1 MTIRKTQLGGSVG
14 FVAFMFFSAGTAHG
28 ATTAGTTITNSATV
42 DYQVGGIQQTQ
53 QSASTSIVVDRKI
66 NLTMTEVG
74 STTTQVSPGQSGAV
88 LTYSVTNTSNATLDF
103 KLVATQQSGTTAAH
117 GGTDSFNVTSVS
129 IYRDSNGNGTYDS
142 GTDTLVTYIDE
153 LAADASQTV
162 FVVADIPLGLAN
174 GAVAGVVLT
183 ATVHEGGGT
192 GSQGAALTETTGSNT
207 SGMDTVFADGAGF
220 TDSARSADY
229 SAADDYT
236 VFAPTLTLSKTA
248 TVIDDPV
255 NGTTNPKL
263 VPGATVQY
271 CISVANAA
279 GGATASNVAISDS
292 LPAEVTYVS
301 AYGIKLNGTVSG
313 GVCQT
318 DGTSGGSYSSGTV
331 SGTLSSVAA
340 GETRTLLFRATID

>member
-1 MTIRKTQLGGSVG
+1 MTGRNIQLYL
-14 FVAFMFFSAGTAHG
+14 SAGLAALALMG
-28 ATTAGTTITNSATV
+28 AGSAQAATTAGTTITNSATV
-42 DYQVGGIQQTQ
+42 DYQVEGIQQNQ

-66 NLTMTEVG
+66 NLTMAEVG
-74 STTTQVSPGQSGAV
+74 SATTTVSPGQSGAV

-103 KLVATQQSGTTAAH
+103 KLVAAQLSGTTAAH
-117 GGTDSFNVTSVS
+117 GGTDSFDVTGLA

-142 GTDTLVTYIDE
+142 GTDTAITYIDE

-162 FVVADIPLGLAN
+162 FVVATIPLGLAN
-174 GAVAGVVLT
+174 GAVSGVVLT
-183 ATVHEGGGT
+183 ATAHEGGGS
-192 GSQGAALTETTGSNT
+192 GSQGAAVTETTGSNT
-207 SGMDTVFADGAGF
+207 AGMDTVFADGAGA
-220 TDSARSADY
+220 TDTARSADF

-236 VFAPTLTLSKTA
+236 VLAPTLTITKTA
-248 TVIDDPV
+248 TVIDDPI

-271 CISVANAA
+271 CVAVANAS

-292 LPAEVTYVS
+292 LPAEVTYAS
-301 AYGIKLNGTVSG
+301 SYGIKLNGTVSG

-318 DGTSGGSYSSGTV
+318 DGTSGGSYSAGTV
-331 SGTLSSVAA
+331 SGTLASVAA